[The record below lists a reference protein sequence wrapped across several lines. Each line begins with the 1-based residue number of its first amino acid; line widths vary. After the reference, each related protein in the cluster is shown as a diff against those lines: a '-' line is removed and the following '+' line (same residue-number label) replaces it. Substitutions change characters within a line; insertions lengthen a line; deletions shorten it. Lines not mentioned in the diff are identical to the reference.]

1 MDYVWNALS
10 SVSRFASRLDRQE
23 WMYVLYGVVVFG
35 LFCMRGFGSRKN
47 Y

>member
-1 MDYVWNALS
+1 MDYIWYTVN
-10 SVSRFASRLDRQE
+10 SVTRFASRLDENE
-23 WMYVLYGVVVFG
+23 WMYVLYGVVIFG